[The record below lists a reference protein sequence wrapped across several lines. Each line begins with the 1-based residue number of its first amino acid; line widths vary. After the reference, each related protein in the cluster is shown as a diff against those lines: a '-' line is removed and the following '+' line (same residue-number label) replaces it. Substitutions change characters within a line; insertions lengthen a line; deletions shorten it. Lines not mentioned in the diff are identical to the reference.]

1 MSEREGDGNHGDA
14 DAQTLVEAA
23 LEVLNMADPFEKAR
37 LGEASAARWLQGAI
51 CIPYRDEGPPSP
63 VPDRPAR
70 LSTMKLVS
78 PSMMPKLGKA
88 GSLQSRQAIIHS
100 LAHTE
105 SWAIDLSWD
114 IIARFGRLEAMPREF
129 FTDFVKIARDEGR
142 HFTLLAARLE
152 ELGTY
157 YGALPAH
164 DGLWDSALE
173 TSKSLLARLAVEHCV
188 HEARGLDVL
197 PTTISRFRN
206 GGDERTAN
214 LLETVVY
221 PEEITHC
228 AAGVKWFR
236 YLCLRESIK
245 HHGSETICGYVEH
258 EQPIVG
264 LSICYQKE
272 ADKEDS
278 ELIKSLEQNV
288 GSFLKIS
295 YDEQELVI
303 QHFHATVREHFRGPL
318 KPPFNVEAR
327 KAAGFGPD
335 WYEPLASK

>member
-1 MSEREGDGNHGDA
+1 MSERKGDGNHGGA

-37 LGEASAARWLQGAI
+37 LGEASAVRWLQGAI
-51 CIPYRDEGPPSP
+51 CIPYSDDGPPPP

-70 LSTMKLVS
+70 LTTMKLVS

-88 GSLQSRQAIIHS
+88 GSLQSRQAIVHS

-142 HFTLLAARLE
+142 HFTLLAERLE

-206 GGDERTAN
+206 AGDERTAT

-236 YLCLRESIK
+236 YLCLREASK

-258 EQPIVG
+258 VQPMVG
-264 LSICYQKE
+264 QSIPYQQE
-272 ADKEDS
+272 ADKEDG
-278 ELIKSLEQNV
+278 EIKNLEHNV

-303 QHFHATVREHFRGPL
+303 QRFHATVREHFRGPL
-318 KPPFNVEAR
+318 KPPFNAEAR